1 MRLFGVNIPDEKKV
15 SIALTAVYGV
25 GLTSAGKVLG
35 EAKIDGSKRTKDLSQ
50 DELNRIKQIVERDFR
65 IEGELRQDVRQD
77 INRLKNIKSYRGTRH
92 AKHLP
97 VRGQRT
103 KRNARTVPSGISAM
117 NRGRK
122 TMGSGRRKLTLK

>member
-15 SIALTAVYGV
+15 SVALTKVHGI
-25 GLTSAGKVLG
+25 GLTSAGKILK
-35 EAKIDGSKRTKDLSQ
+35 ETKIDEAKRTKELSQ
-50 DELNRIKQIVERDFR
+50 DELNRIKQIVERDFK
-65 IEGELRQDVRQD
+65 IEGELRQDVRQH
-77 INRLKNIKSYRGTRH
+77 INRLKNIQSYRGTRH

-97 VRGQRT
+97 MRGQRT
-103 KRNARTVPSGISAM
+103 KRNARTVPSGIGAM

>member
-15 SIALTAVYGV
+15 SIALTSVHGI
-25 GLTSAGKVLG
+25 GLTVAGRILK
-35 EAKIDGSKRTKDLSQ
+35 EAKIDEGKRTKDLSQ
-50 DELNRIKQIVERDFR
+50 DELSQIKQIVERDFR
-65 IEGELRQDVRQD
+65 IEGELRQDVRQH
-77 INRLKNIKSYRGTRH
+77 IARLKNIKSYRGTRH

-97 VRGQRT
+97 MRGQRT
-103 KRNARTVPSGISAM
+103 KRNARTVPSGIGAM

>member
-1 MRLFGVNIPDEKKV
+1 MRLFGVNIPDEKKIMV
-15 SIALTAVYGV
+15 ALTSVYGI
-25 GLTSAGKVLG
+25 GTTSADQVLE
-35 EAKIDGSKRTKDLSQ
+35 EAKIDRNKRTKDLSQ
-50 DELNRIKQIVERDFR
+50 DELNRIKQIVEKSFT
-65 IEGELRQDVRQD
+65 IEGELRQDVRQN
-77 INRLKNIKSYRGTRH
+77 INRLKDIKAYRGTRH
-92 AKHLP
+92 TKHLP